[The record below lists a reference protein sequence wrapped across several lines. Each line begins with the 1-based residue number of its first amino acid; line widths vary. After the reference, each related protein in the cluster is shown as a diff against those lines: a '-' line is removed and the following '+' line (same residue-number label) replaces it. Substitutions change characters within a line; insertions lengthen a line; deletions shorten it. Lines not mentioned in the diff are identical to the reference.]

1 MMKKIII
8 AILAAFPVF
17 NLFGQQFR
25 SPDGRLAVE
34 LSCGDGQPAYTLTYD
49 NTPSIVS
56 SSLGLVLDC
65 ADFSKNLSIDK
76 DGIRIDTV
84 QVEYSLGKIKKNKVS
99 HKAVEAVVPFTS
111 AGKPAFDLILHISD
125 NDLAFKYRISRIGDH
140 RIAQVREEC
149 TSFVFPDPAEMNGA
163 GSACPM
169 IRIP

>member
-8 AILAAFPVF
+8 IALLAACSVF

-49 NTPSIVS
+49 KTTSIVS

-84 QVEYSLGKIKKNKVS
+84 QVEYSLGKIKKSKVS
-99 HKAVEAVVPFTS
+99 HKRNLQNVQIFIVHILAWW
-111 AGKPAFDLILHISD
+111 KDLNVIHHL
-125 NDLAFKYRISRIGDH
+125 
-140 RIAQVREEC
+140 
-149 TSFVFPDPAEMNGA
+149 FVF
-163 GSACPM
+163 
-169 IRIP
+169 IRLQMD

>member
-8 AILAAFPVF
+8 AILAACSVF

-34 LSCGDGQPAYTLTYD
+34 LSCAEGQPAYTLTYD
-49 NTPSIVS
+49 KTASIVS

-84 QVEYSLGKIKKNKVS
+84 QLE
-99 HKAVEAVVPFTS
+99 
-111 AGKPAFDLILHISD
+111 
-125 NDLAFKYRISRIGDH
+125 
-140 RIAQVREEC
+140 
-149 TSFVFPDPAEMNGA
+149 
-163 GSACPM
+163 
-169 IRIP
+169 